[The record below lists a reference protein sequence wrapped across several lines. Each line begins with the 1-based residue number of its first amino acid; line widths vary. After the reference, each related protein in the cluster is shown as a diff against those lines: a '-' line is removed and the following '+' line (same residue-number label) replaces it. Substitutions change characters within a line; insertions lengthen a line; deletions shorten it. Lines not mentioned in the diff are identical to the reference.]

1 MILMCVGEETLS
13 FKKKCDS
20 CMCTH
25 ADIKECKAYDSAD
38 RWLQANSTEIKGKF
52 FENVAETYEVIRPG
66 HFRPFMLA
74 WVDRFGGI

>member
-1 MILMCVGEETLS
+1 MARCAGEETLN
-13 FKKKCDS
+13 FKEKCDA
-20 CMCTH
+20 CMCSH